1 MSDDSVRPLQ
11 RGLAVLR
18 ALAAAREPEQVRA
31 GDLVRATGLARSTVD
46 RVVATLVSLGYV
58 RQQGQ
63 ELYLAPPLMELGNAY
78 LSTSGLT
85 HEAAA
90 RAARLARELDE
101 SVSLAVPDRDGVRFT
116 AQATRRR
123 AMSVAFRIGDL
134 LPAERCAAGLVFAT
148 GWDEAD
154 WARWRERTAADPEG
168 TGFPA
173 VASHPVAEEEF
184 RRGAERALRQGWAL
198 DDQLVEPGLVAV
210 AVPVR
215 GDDGAVRGALSAV
228 SHTSRHTAQGLADAV
243 LPTLREEAARLAAA
257 DGPVPEARPATR
269 PVTGPVVLQSLA
281 RGLAVLRALD
291 GAPPAGLPV
300 TALAEATGLPRTTV
314 YRSLRT
320 LQNEGYV
327 GADGPL
333 FRPLPRVLEL
343 GYARLSTPAFAD
355 LAQPH
360 LRDLVTRV
368 QESASVTVLDGTD
381 ILYVARVP
389 ITRVMSVDITLGT
402 RFPAYP
408 TAMGRVL
415 LAGLTEPERKRLLAA
430 RAPRALTPC
439 TVTDPER
446 LVRILRQVAADGH
459 AVIDEELEEG
469 LRSVAVPLRN
479 PAGYTVA
486 ALNVAQHSGNTPL
499 EATRTALLPA
509 LRDTAAAIEADVAIA
524 DRFGTVRYP

>member
-123 AMSVAFRIGDL
+123 AMSITFRIGDL

-148 GWDEAD
+148 EWDEAD
-154 WARWRERTAADPEG
+154 WARWRERTAADPAG

-173 VASHPVAEEEF
+173 VAPHPVCEEEF
-184 RRGAERALRQGWAL
+184 RRGAERARRQGWAL

-228 SHTSRHTAQGLADAV
+228 SHTNRHTAQGLADAV

-257 DGPVPEARPATR
+257 DGPAPAARPATR

-327 GADGPL
+327 GADGPPVPSAAPRPGTGL
-333 FRPLPRVLEL
+333 RPPVHTGLRRPRPAAPARSGHPCAGVRVGDGPGRHGHPVRGPRADHPCHERRHHAGHPLPCLPDRD
-343 GYARLSTPAFAD
+343 GPRPPRRSAR
-355 LAQPH
+355 
-360 LRDLVTRV
+360 TR
-368 QESASVTVLDGTD
+368 A
-381 ILYVARVP
+381 
-389 ITRVMSVDITLGT
+389 
-402 RFPAYP
+402 
-408 TAMGRVL
+408 
-415 LAGLTEPERKRLLAA
+415 
-430 RAPRALTPC
+430 
-439 TVTDPER
+439 
-446 LVRILRQVAADGH
+446 
-459 AVIDEELEEG
+459 
-469 LRSVAVPLRN
+469 
-479 PAGYTVA
+479 
-486 ALNVAQHSGNTPL
+486 
-499 EATRTALLPA
+499 
-509 LRDTAAAIEADVAIA
+509 
-524 DRFGTVRYP
+524 